1 MSPELSSVLP
11 GLSKMLEQAEVSP
24 YYFTLYNNK
33 TNRVKR
39 DATELKA
46 LISRH
51 NFFDLQTILNL
62 TSESGRKMTLI
73 QADMDVVSDGSDGD
87 RLPVMPER
95 IVNSSN
101 YQLSTSY
108 FWKKQT
114 DTPNPMIV
122 GVKGRIEKAKEEIA
136 LSSTTVTRKTWLSDR
151 IKWLPFIVMPVNMI
165 TDREDEFAPKAGDY
179 AVVVCKGKVYPCIVG
194 DGGPDYKMGEAS
206 LRLAKAINSTAGV
219 YSRPVS
225 DLSVT
230 YVVFPNSRDQEKKP
244 PNYKEWREK
253 CFSLLGEVGG
263 LSDEIELHTWEN
275 TLP

>member
-1 MSPELSSVLP
+1 
-11 GLSKMLEQAEVSP
+11 
-24 YYFTLYNNK
+24 
-33 TNRVKR
+33 
-39 DATELKA
+39 
-46 LISRH
+46 
-51 NFFDLQTILNL
+51 
-62 TSESGRKMTLI
+62 
-73 QADMDVVSDGSDGD
+73 
-87 RLPVMPER
+87 
-95 IVNSSN
+95 
-101 YQLSTSY
+101 
-108 FWKKQT
+108 
-114 DTPNPMIV
+114 MIV

-151 IKWLPFIVMPVNMI
+151 IKWLETKLEDMKHHSYLIAEHDPFIVMPVNMI

-206 LRLAKAINSTAGV
+206 LRLAKAISSTAGV